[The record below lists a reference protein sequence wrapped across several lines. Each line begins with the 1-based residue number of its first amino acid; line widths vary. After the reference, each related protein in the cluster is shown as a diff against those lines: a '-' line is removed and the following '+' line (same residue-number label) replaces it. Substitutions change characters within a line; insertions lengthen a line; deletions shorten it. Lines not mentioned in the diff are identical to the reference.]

1 MEMFPMDAVPEL
13 NTTNLGNFLNFLTIT
28 HTTLSAKRFGCYDVL
43 KFDFAAEFC
52 FWTEQRLNGA
62 QLLGLRLTEMLEVPN
77 TITVGNSLSFLTV
90 HNTAPISWRFT
101 SYDCQKLDWFAETK
115 SGQTTFW
122 HKSGFWWKFA
132 ITCPEILNTK
142 LAISELNFPLVTH
155 AVDSDA

>member
-1 MEMFPMDAVPEL
+1 MIHLKKIETEICITANSSKEKEKMEMFPMDAVLEL

-90 HNTAPISWRFT
+90 HNMALISWRFT

-115 SGQTTFW
+115 SGQTIPFGTSQDFDE
-122 HKSGFWWKFA
+122 S
-132 ITCPEILNTK
+132 L
-142 LAISELNFPLVTH
+142 L
-155 AVDSDA
+155 